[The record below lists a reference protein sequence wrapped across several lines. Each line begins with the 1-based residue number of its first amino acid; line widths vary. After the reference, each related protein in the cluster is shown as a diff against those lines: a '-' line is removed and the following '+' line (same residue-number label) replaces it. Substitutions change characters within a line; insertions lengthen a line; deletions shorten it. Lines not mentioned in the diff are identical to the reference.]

1 MNTQTLRAAFSAYN
15 IAKIGL
21 LAGTGFEAFT
31 QWQALF
37 GHWMPTV
44 FFTGLTCLL
53 FDRTAF
59 KFLESFAGHA
69 SGQTKLPTNFA
80 VVVTFIVGIAAFVGT
95 MGFSLMAV
103 PIIADAATADKSDT
117 YKDLANVKSDAD
129 KSKAA
134 LLAEATAEIHRAET
148 ALQRTKEESAK
159 ATANAIRREGGSFAK
174 LMQEGN
180 TWVRSAPQFRPQ
192 RERVRKAQA
201 NADAAV
207 TRADA
212 ALQSAIAAKQNL
224 LTAKDDNA
232 AQVMAAGMAT
242 VNTWQERRKNMR
254 AVTLYLTI
262 GAGIVALLSL
272 SVLAAF
278 KKLPETKDI
287 TDVIGEAY
295 DNLLQFVVFVA
306 DATNRAFVAQVLHRL
321 QPQIEQPEPQQA
333 KPESDVRKLQKKIRE
348 YKRRAEAGTLGSKGM
363 GTLRQLEW
371 EINSIS

>member
-37 GHWMPTV
+37 GHLLPTV

-69 SGQTKLPTNFA
+69 SGQNKLPSAFA
-80 VVVTFIVGIAAFVGT
+80 VAVTLIVGIGAFACT

-103 PIIADAATADKSDT
+103 PIIADAATADKSDA
-117 YKDLANVKSDAD
+117 YKDLAKVKSNAD
-129 KSKAA
+129 QSKAA
-134 LLAEATAEIHRAET
+134 LLAEATAEIQRAET

-159 ATANAIRREGGSFAK
+159 ATAKAIQREGGSFAK
-174 LMQEGN
+174 LMQENN
-180 TWVRSAPQFRPQ
+180 TWVKSAPQFRPH

-212 ALQSAIAAKQNL
+212 ALQSAIAAKQTL
-224 LTAKDDNA
+224 LIAKDDNA

-242 VNTWQERRKNMR
+242 VNTWQQRRTNMR

-287 TDVIGEAY
+287 TDVIGDAY
-295 DNLLQFVVFVA
+295 DNLLQFVVLVA
-306 DATNRAFVAQVLHRL
+306 DATNRAFVAQVLRRL
-321 QPQIEQPEPQQA
+321 QPQTEQPEPQQV
-333 KPESDVRKLQKKIRE
+333 KPQSNIRKLQKKIRE

-371 EINSIS
+371 EINSMS